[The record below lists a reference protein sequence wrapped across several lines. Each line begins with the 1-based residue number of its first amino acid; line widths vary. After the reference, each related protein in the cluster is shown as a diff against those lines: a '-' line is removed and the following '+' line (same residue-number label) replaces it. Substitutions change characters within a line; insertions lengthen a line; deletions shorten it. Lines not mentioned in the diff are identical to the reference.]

1 MKKKETKHQDK
12 RNEEVVSPILM
23 TEEYWKESQLSIASH
38 FGLIRFNGHNYIIV
52 NKEGIDVLTLSCM
65 PEYKDKKNVIE
76 PGEPCDLL
84 LESFQ
89 PIYKELGRE
98 AFIRMLKDN
107 RNLTL
112 SRAKELTP
120 KYKQQ

>member
-1 MKKKETKHQDK
+1 MKKKETKQQDK
-12 RNEEVVSPILM
+12 HKEEVVNPILM
-23 TEEYWKESQLSIASH
+23 TEEYWKESQLSIAKYY
-38 FGLIRFNGHNYIIV
+38 GRIRFNGHHYIIV
-52 NKEGIDVLTLSCM
+52 NKEGIDVIPLSSL
-65 PEYKDKKNVIE
+65 PEYKDKKKVIE
-76 PGEPCDLL
+76 PGAPCDLL
-84 LESFQ
+84 LETFQ

-107 RNLTL
+107 QNLTP

>member
-1 MKKKETKHQDK
+1 MKKKETKQQDE

-23 TEEYWKESQLSIASH
+23 AEEYWKESQLSIASH
-38 FGLIRFNGHNYIIV
+38 FGRIRFNGHNYIIV

-65 PEYKDKKNVIE
+65 PEYKDKKKVIE

-112 SRAKELTP
+112 SRAKELAP

>member
-1 MKKKETKHQDK
+1 MKKKETKQQDK

-23 TEEYWKESQLSIASH
+23 TEDYWKESQLSIASH

-65 PEYKDKKNVIE
+65 PEYKDKKKVIE

-84 LESFQ
+84 LASFQ

>member
-1 MKKKETKHQDK
+1 MKKKETKQQDE

-23 TEEYWKESQLSIASH
+23 AEEYWKESQLSIASH
-38 FGLIRFNGHNYIIV
+38 FGRIRFNGHNYIIV

-65 PEYKDKKNVIE
+65 PEYKDKKKVIE

-98 AFIRMLKDN
+98 AFIRMLNDN

-112 SRAKELTP
+112 SRAKELAP

>member
-1 MKKKETKHQDK
+1 MKKKETKQQDEHK
-12 RNEEVVSPILM
+12 EEVVNPILM
-23 TEEYWKESQLSIASH
+23 AEEYWKESQLSIARH
-38 FGLIRFNGHNYIIV
+38 YGRIRFNGHDYIIV
-52 NKEGIDVLTLSCM
+52 NKEGIDVITLSFM

-84 LESFQ
+84 LETFQ

-107 RNLTL
+107 QNLTP

>member
-1 MKKKETKHQDK
+1 MKKKETKEQDEHK
-12 RNEEVVSPILM
+12 EEVVSPILM
-23 TEEYWKESQLSIASH
+23 AEEYWKESQLSIASH
-38 FGLIRFNGHNYIIV
+38 FGRIRFNGHNYIIV

-65 PEYKDKKNVIE
+65 PEYKDKKKVIE

-84 LESFQ
+84 LASFQ

>member
-1 MKKKETKHQDK
+1 MKKKETKQQDK
-12 RNEEVVSPILM
+12 HKEEVVNPILM
-23 TEEYWKESQLSIASH
+23 TEGYWKESRLSIAKYY
-38 FGLIRFNGHNYIIV
+38 GRIRFNGHDYIIV
-52 NKEGIDVLTLSCM
+52 NKEGIDVITLSFM
-65 PEYKDKKNVIE
+65 PEYKDKKKVIE

-84 LESFQ
+84 LETFQ

-107 RNLTL
+107 QNLTP

>member
-1 MKKKETKHQDK
+1 MKKKETKQQDE

-23 TEEYWKESQLSIASH
+23 TEEYWKESQLSIASR

-65 PEYKDKKNVIE
+65 PEYKDKKKVIE

-84 LESFQ
+84 LASFQ

-107 RNLTL
+107 HNLTL

-120 KYKQQ
+120 KYKQ